1 MAAALQL
8 QNDVCQALMGIEN
21 QYITSIYQGQ
31 KLENLENIIILM
43 ATTYLTNKEV
53 VMGCFTTTRTTQTSR
68 NATLLSL
75 IQEFYYEHE
84 LGVKRDEKHS
94 RLARMFPTGYL
105 ITALEEQYKAVSQI
119 QIESTNDGDRANM
132 DIDDDVEMGGM
143 EETKTG
149 GKRGKKGGKKQRG
162 GFFSPSI
169 KKGFANVILAGLLV
183 GGLAAYKTGALYTI
197 SKYLVTYFS
206 PAFIDDSHCVS
217 NLGYIGNALLQYIP
231 GGNAAQ
237 SCRAIFDH
245 NNATSDWIVTTT
257 TSLITYFKVSGGF
270 AGLSVLAT
278 WGSAQNKIIT
288 SIIDPLDSAI
298 DYILAKVTLTRP
310 TDKNL
315 KDFKDIIIK
324 TSAIKKYTELQAQ
337 AQLAAGV
344 QPGQGDTHP
353 NAELRQLQQISD
365 NIDDEEE
372 RRRAPALYFNQSV
385 DSITLRNVAE
395 LTISDRGVGDTHI
408 LSDAEKLLYYKTIQ
422 EYMRAQA
429 DSSSTSGG
437 KKKRKTMK
445 KKRRHK
451 KRVRKSGKKKIHKKK
466 GKKTVKKHH
475 KKHQK
480 KRNKKHARKTRKH

>member
-353 NAELRQLQQISD
+353 NAELTQLQGFA
-365 NIDDEEE
+365 
-372 RRRAPALYFNQSV
+372 RTPATAPDLYYNKPV
-385 DSITLRNVAE
+385 DSITFRDVAT
-395 LTISDRGVGDTHI
+395 LTISDTVGTERQK
-408 LSDAEKLLYYKTIQ
+408 LPLLEKKLYYKTIQ
-422 EYMRAQA
+422 EYMIAQA